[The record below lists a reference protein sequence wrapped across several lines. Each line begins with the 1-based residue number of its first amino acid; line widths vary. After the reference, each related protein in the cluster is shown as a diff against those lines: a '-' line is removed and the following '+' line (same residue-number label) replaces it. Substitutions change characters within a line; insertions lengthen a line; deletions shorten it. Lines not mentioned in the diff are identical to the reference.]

1 MADKGNLAVAAKK
14 AARTKAINALNQ
26 YIYSLKDRCD
36 SINDINK
43 DLILQ
48 YCRFT
53 VMSNEISLQVQNTL
67 GAEPPEKITVLIDL
81 YKEFN
86 KISVGLYKTLKFD
99 TIKDELKNEKNPYLT
114 LLQQASG
121 DGDF

>member
-1 MADKGNLAVAAKK
+1 MAKITRNRDINNLY
-14 AARTKAINALNQ
+14 Q
-26 YIYSLKDRCD
+26 FIYSLKNKCD

-53 VMSNEISLQVQNTL
+53 IMSNELSKDIQDEL
-67 GAEPPEKITVLIDL
+67 GTQDPVKIAQLIDL

-86 KISVGLYKTLKFD
+86 KISLNLYKALKFD
-99 TIKDELKNEKNPYLT
+99 SIKDELKAEKNPYFE
-114 LLQQASG
+114 LLGEMKDG
-121 DGDF
+121 DG

>member
-26 YIYSLKDRCD
+26 YIYSLKDSCD